1 MVRQWQEF
9 FYDKRYAATPMKNP
23 DFVKLAEAHG
33 LLGLRVEKRSEIAEV
48 VSRARSASETVV
60 IDFRVEKE
68 DTVYP
73 MVAPGQSIGDMI
85 RRPLPAFAGQETE
98 W

>member
-1 MVRQWQEF
+1 MR
-9 FYDKRYAATPMKNP
+9 NP

-33 LLGLRVEKRSEIAEV
+33 LTGIRVEKRSQVAEAV
-48 VSRARSASETVV
+48 ADARRSRETVV

-73 MVAPGQSIGDMI
+73 MVAPGMGIAVMI
-85 RRPLPAFAGQETE
+85 RRPYPALAGEDSK
-98 W
+98 

>member
-1 MVRQWQEF
+1 MR
-9 FYDKRYAATPMKNP
+9 NP

-33 LLGLRVEKRSEIAEV
+33 LLGLRVEKRSEIEEV
-48 VSRARSASETVV
+48 VSRARASSDTVV

-73 MVAPGQSIGDMI
+73 MVAPGKSITDMI
-85 RRPLPAFAGQETE
+85 RRPLPALAGQETE